1 MATSVIPTPPT
12 HWHGIRL
19 VTLGVILFSLQDL
32 VIKQVSGGY
41 PVHQIVFIRSGV
53 ALLLLLLLAWLR
65 GEWRLLHTRR
75 LGYHMARGFVMLI
88 SYTTYYLAIAALPL
102 AETVAIYFVS
112 PLLVTLLS
120 VLWLKERIS
129 WAHWLTLG
137 VGFLGTLVM
146 LRPGLGVFELA
157 ALLPIVAAA
166 AYAVSVIL
174 ARQMADTET
183 GMGLAVYAT
192 AVYFLASGLIGII
205 ISNTHFASSNHPSLQ
220 FLTRPWLIPNAFDM
234 LMMSTTGL
242 IAAIGFYGL
251 SEAYRV
257 APATIVAPFE
267 YIMLPLSV
275 LWGFLFW
282 HELPDWLT
290 LVGAVLVI
298 GSGLKLL
305 PRRPQRR
312 RWLLRGM

>member
-1 MATSVIPTPPT
+1 MTSTITQPNT

-19 VTLGVILFSLQDL
+19 VMMGVFLFSLQDL
-32 VIKQVSGGY
+32 VIKQVSSGY

-65 GEWRLLHTRR
+65 GEWRLLYTRR
-75 LGYHMARGFVMLI
+75 LSYHIVRGFMMLI

-102 AETVAIYFVS
+102 AETVALYFVS

-129 WAHWLTLG
+129 WAHWVTLG
-137 VGFLGTLVM
+137 VGFVGTVVM
-146 LRPGLGVFELA
+146 LRPGLGVFEIA
-157 ALLPIVAAA
+157 ALLPIVAAL

-174 ARQMADTET
+174 ARQMADTEN

-192 AVYFLASGLIGII
+192 AVYFIVSGII
-205 ISNTHFASSNHPSLQ
+205 GLVLNSSQLATGTHPSLQ
-220 FLTRPWLIPNAFDM
+220 FLTRPWLLPTPLDM
-234 LMMSTTGL
+234 ALMSITGL

-282 HELPDWLT
+282 RELPDWLT
-290 LVGAVLVI
+290 FVGAALVI

-312 RWLLRGM
+312 RWLLRRM

>member
-1 MATSVIPTPPT
+1 MTTTINQTNT

-19 VTLGVILFSLQDL
+19 VMMGVFLFSLQDV
-32 VIKQVSGGY
+32 VIKQVSSGY

-53 ALLLLLLLAWLR
+53 ALLVLLLLAKVR
-65 GEWRLLHTRR
+65 GEWQQLQTRR
-75 LGYHMARGFVMLI
+75 LGTHIVRGSMMLI
-88 SYTTYYLAIAALPL
+88 AYTTYYLAIAALSL

-120 VLWLKERIS
+120 VFWLKERINLVH
-129 WAHWLTLG
+129 WAALG
-137 VGFLGTLVM
+137 IGFLGTLVM
-146 LRPGLGVFELA
+146 LRPGVGVFEVA

-174 ARQMADTET
+174 ARQMAETEN

-205 ISNTHFASSNHPSLQ
+205 LSNSQIAASSHPSLQ
-220 FLTRPWLIPNAFDM
+220 FLTRPWLLPNTFDM
-234 LMMSTTGL
+234 LLMSATGL
-242 IAAIGFYGL
+242 IAAAGFYGL

-257 APATIVAPFE
+257 APATVVAPFE
-267 YIMLPLSV
+267 YIMLPLSA

-282 HELPDWLT
+282 GELPDWLT
-290 LVGAVLVI
+290 VVGAILVI
-298 GSGLKLL
+298 GSGLMLL

-312 RWLLRGM
+312 RWLLRRM